1 MQRLVYVY
9 NLKKL
14 HVKTH
19 TPVFQSGENLTG
31 LLKAFEKTKKDSENT
46 FLSTTTLI
54 R

>member
-1 MQRLVYVY
+1 MQKLVYIY
-9 NLKKL
+9 YLEKL
-14 HVKTH
+14 HVKTI
-19 TPVFQSGENLTG
+19 QSGENLTG